1 MPCAAG
7 YSRQVS
13 HAGRR
18 RDMGSDYEAVVP
30 RAIWRPPKSQW
41 ARGAALV
48 AVAAALAAAVS
59 FTTRTSGTGAELAQ
73 RQAMHQSGADSR
85 DAEAKRL
92 TYLHDPFATRG
103 IIGALSK
110 VIEAAPDE
118 KAYDP
123 ARRPQLLI
131 SGDKSLAVSN
141 FMSGEKAESVAM
153 PLRPG
158 GLGVWLNR
166 GDKPEHNVWSLDYM
180 DERTNAHYGQAAD
193 THHEWNQNGVI
204 APDKDVP
211 HSMYYNVFDHE
222 IMTDPMATNQ
232 AANQTAT
239 NQTA

>member
-1 MPCAAG
+1 ML
-7 YSRQVS
+7 
-13 HAGRR
+13 
-18 RDMGSDYEAVVP
+18 DYEAVVP
-30 RAIWRPPKSQW
+30 RAIWRPPQSQW

-48 AVAAALAAAVS
+48 AGAAALAAAVC
-59 FTTRTSGTGAELAQ
+59 FTTRISVGSGRAILAQ
-73 RQAMHQSGADSR
+73 QQALYQSGADSR
-85 DAEAKRL
+85 DAEEKRL
-92 TYLHDPFATRG
+92 TYLHDPFAARG

-123 ARRPQLLI
+123 ARRPLLLI

-166 GDKPEHNVWSLDYM
+166 GDKPEHNVWSLDYL
-180 DERTNAHYGQAAD
+180 DDRTNAHYGAAAD

-204 APDKDVP
+204 APDKDIP
-211 HSMYYNVFDHE
+211 HSMYYNMFDHE
-222 IMTDPMATNQ
+222 IMIDPMATNQ
-232 AANQTAT
+232 ATNQTAT